1 MEDSNPKWAYDVS
14 EDACSIEPVD
24 CRQYRLPV
32 PSDVADFFSKDPRTL
47 KIMDLLEWRKMTA
60 EELESAVPSTSG
72 LLSKMVEAG
81 IIRQDIDGYALEE
94 AYYDNVQPMDSDE
107 LYWFLTSDKRE
118 WGLYL
123 RDVMESLCMQLIAIK
138 FGTTCDPVNEISVYS
153 SKVTQP
159 LDSAADRLFELL
171 ASVLTDTDPAELF
184 DNWTK
189 EERRRSFGDISTR

>member
-1 MEDSNPKWAYDVS
+1 
-14 EDACSIEPVD
+14 
-24 CRQYRLPV
+24 
-32 PSDVADFFSKDPRTL
+32 
-47 KIMDLLEWRKMTA
+47 MDLLEWRKMTA